1 MRVIPRKFHEKGNVT
16 GVKRKFVE
24 RERERNE
31 FPREFHAIS
40 GSYDTKISLAEC
52 EESVEKPVNDE
63 MVYDERKRSS
73 ERETRRRCGAT
84 RGVVN

>member
-1 MRVIPRKFHEKGNVT
+1 MRVIPRKFREKGNVT
-16 GVKRKFVE
+16 GIKRKFV

-40 GSYDTKISLAEC
+40 GSYDTKISLAEY